1 MQKCSPT
8 RWSLNFLNLYWMIKP
23 EIMVSPKDHSITL
36 QEEKKKGSF
45 CNFYIYRLETE
56 KVGVEIEGEHR
67 SI

>member
-1 MQKCSPT
+1 
-8 RWSLNFLNLYWMIKP
+8 MIKP